1 MRCDMNNKYHGERER
16 RVQSARL
23 PLRYKTQQAGMWINF
38 ISYNRLNILRV
49 FVLWSELNFSS
60 VLPVGN
66 ISHKF
71 DNSIMCCLVAIVCIV
86 SGRIWECYR
95 SDNTSSCINT
105 IQSHWA
111 EIRHWGGTDCT
122 CYHSEG
128 SHLVH
133 MSSVLF
139 RKDWIAQGEPNGDQ

>member
-1 MRCDMNNKYHGERER
+1 MLFCLLAFLVSHNGLLFAIGQISISFNAIKFAID
-16 RVQSARL
+16 SLLLRL
-23 PLRYKTQQAGMWINF
+23 RT
-38 ISYNRLNILRV
+38 V